1 MPVNHRM
8 KFPLFVLLIAAAIS
22 NAPAIE
28 PLRQFKIDY
37 SLSSGGATH
46 SIYLVNT
53 DSYHA
58 EQVFHD
64 LLPGASKYST
74 TEVK

>member
-1 MPVNHRM
+1 MSANRRL
-8 KFPLFVLLIAAAIS
+8 KFPLFILLMAAAIS
-22 NAPAIE
+22 SAPAIE

-37 SLSSGGATH
+37 SLSNGGATH

-74 TEVK
+74 TEIK